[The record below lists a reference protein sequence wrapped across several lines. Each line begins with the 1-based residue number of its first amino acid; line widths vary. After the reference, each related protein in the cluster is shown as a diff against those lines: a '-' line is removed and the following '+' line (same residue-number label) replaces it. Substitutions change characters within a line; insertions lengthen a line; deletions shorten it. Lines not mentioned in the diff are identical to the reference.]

1 MGLYVGNT
9 KYKVMSGSD
18 KSSLISPFPYD
29 SEVEY
34 LQFTG
39 TQSIDTGI
47 VLSETDIVEI
57 DAKFNSGVTKNY
69 NQLISSIGSSSSYVF
84 LRLTKAGTTY
94 YARYGATT
102 SSTVTADTPFDRH
115 VFKLKKSELY
125 EDGVKILTLSYNSMP
140 SANAIIGAVASN
152 TCLIGNVYELI
163 IYDSL
168 GEERIHLVP
177 VRKGTAGYLYDKV
190 SNQLFGN
197 SGTGNFVLGPDITT
211 IYDSEVEYLES
222 TGTQYIDT
230 KIVHNG
236 TYKWEC
242 DCAILEMN
250 YSDYFLMGQT
260 YSSGNYRP
268 RFAFGINNYNKWY
281 AGIANKN
288 VNSSILADKNRH
300 VFTLD
305 AINKK
310 LTVDETEIEV
320 NWSSFLFPTTLCGL
334 TLFGRAILD
343 TGTISPYIKA
353 RIYSSKHYD
362 NGTLVLNL
370 IPVRVGQ
377 VGYMYDTISHKLFG
391 NSGTGSFIVGND
403 KN

>member
-1 MGLYVGNT
+1 
-9 KYKVMSGSD
+9 MSGNN
-18 KSSLISPFPYD
+18 KASLFPVYPYD

-34 LQFTG
+34 LR
-39 TQSIDTGI
+39 
-47 VLSETDIVEI
+47 
-57 DAKFNSGVTKNY
+57 NSGLAYIDIQTTSLPTYKKEICFEKTSGFTN
-69 NQLISSIGSSSSYVF
+69 SSYTSVTGCFDTVTLNLWFNNAACVF
-84 LRLTKAGTTY
+84 NYKGKENTFSINVPVNTRCVATINGNALSLEFGGSTYSYTGSAGTK
-94 YARYGATT
+94 T
-102 SSTVTADTPFDRH
+102 SSTNVRLFSGNRGRP
-115 VFKLKKSELY
+115 
-125 EDGVKILTLSYNSMP
+125 GVYSIYHYKMWND
-140 SANAIIGAVASN
+140 ND
-152 TCLIGNVYELI
+152 ELI
-163 IYDSL
+163 LDLI
-168 GEERIHLVP
+168 P
-177 VRKGTAGYLYDKV
+177 VRVGNTGYMYDRV
-190 SNQLFGN
+190 SGKLFGN
-197 SGTGNFVLGPDITT
+197 SGTGSFVLGPDKP
-211 IYDSEVEYLES
+211 IYDAEVEYLES

-260 YSSGNYRP
+260 YSSGNYSP

-334 TLFGRAILD
+334 TLFGRALLD